1 MSELD
6 SIFNDDWPEDH
17 RSGVVAVVG
26 RPNVGKSTL
35 INRVLG
41 QKIAIVTN
49 TPQTT
54 RRTQLGIHT
63 TDTAQMLFVDTPGIH
78 DPHHKLGEY
87 MVAVAVSAL
96 RDADVVLWV
105 TDLTTLPTDEDK
117 YIAGVVSKAKETPV
131 VMALNKA
138 DLMQDPHLTE
148 HADAIKALVEATETF
163 VVSAADGDNVDV
175 MVTALEKYLPEG
187 PRYYPKDQ
195 VSDQNLRFIATEVV
209 REKII
214 LNTYQEIPHAVAVGI
229 DTFEEDVHG
238 KQYEIHATIYV
249 ERESQKGIII
259 GSRGSMIKQIGTE
272 ARAELE
278 KVYGNPV
285 QLFLHVKTL
294 RNWRSDDRLMK
305 RFGYHV
311 PKSD

>member
-87 MVAVAVSAL
+87 MVTVAVSAL

-311 PKSD
+311 PKSE

>member
-35 INRVLG
+35 INRILG

-54 RRTQLGIHT
+54 RRNQLGIHT
-63 TDTAQMLFVDTPGIH
+63 MQKAQMLFVDTPGIH
-78 DPHHKLGEY
+78 DPHHKLGQY
-87 MVAVAVSAL
+87 MVTVAESAL
-96 RDADVVLWV
+96 RDADIILWV
-105 TDLTTLPTDEDK
+105 TDLTSLPTAEDK
-117 YIAGVVSKAKETPV
+117 HIASIIGRVKETPLV
-131 VMALNKA
+131 LILNKA
-138 DLMQDPHLTE
+138 DLMQDPYLTE
-148 HADAIKALVEATETF
+148 HADAIKGLAQATETF
-163 VVSAADGDNVDV
+163 VVSAAQGDNVDN
-175 MVTALEKYLPEG
+175 MVAALEKHLPEG

-214 LNTYQEIPHAVAVGI
+214 LNTHQEIPHAVAVGI
-229 DTFEEDVHG
+229 DTFEE
-238 KQYEIHATIYV
+238 KERSRQYEIHATIYV
-249 ERESQKGIII
+249 ERDSQKGIII
-259 GSRGSMIKQIGTE
+259 GSRGAMIKKIGTE
-272 ARAELE
+272 ARTELE
-278 KVYGNPV
+278 VVYGNPV

-294 RNWRSDDRLMK
+294 RNWRSDDKLMR